1 MFNVKDT
8 YMKKLLLT
16 GCAAA
21 LFSIGSMAQDS
32 TSINNNLRQGV
43 EETEERTQEAG
54 NEFQRRTEQ
63 AGDEIQE
70 ETQETGNEIQQG
82 AEETGDKIQQGVEE
96 TGNEIQQ
103 GAERTEDNME
113 QETGQA
119 KEKLDQETSPS
130 SQYAPTEN
138 SNATDTENTMGSAS
152 APVQHEIE
160 VLEEKEGPNNQVV
173 YKYQGGLYYVDREQ
187 KQLVKIDESQLK
199 DAEHKAVISNDQ
211 DN

>member
-8 YMKKLLLT
+8 YMKKLILI
-16 GCAAA
+16 GCAAT
-21 LFSIGSMAQDS
+21 LFSIGSMAQDT
-32 TSINNNLRQGV
+32 TSINDNLRQGV
-43 EETEERTQEAG
+43 EETEEEAQEAG

-70 ETQETGNEIQQG
+70 ETQEAGDEMRQG

-96 TGNEIQQ
+96 TGTEIQQ
-103 GAERTEDNME
+103 GAERTEENIE
-113 QETGQA
+113 QEADEA

-130 SQYAPTEN
+130 SQYAPTEK
-138 SNATDTENTMGSAS
+138 SDTENSVGSTSGSAQQS
-152 APVQHEIE
+152 EIE

-173 YKYQGGLYYVDREQ
+173 YKYQGELYYVDREQ
-187 KQLVKIDESQLK
+187 KQLVKIEESQLK
-199 DAEHKAVISNDQ
+199 DAEHKAIISTDP